1 MKKAMVPFAVLGAM
15 TTVGLAS
22 YFYLKNNKEIMS
34 KAKGMMKGMQDNLD
48 DMMHN

>member
-15 TTVGLAS
+15 TTLGFAS
-22 YFYLKNNKEIMS
+22 YFYLKNNKQIMT
-34 KAKGMMKGMQDNLD
+34 KAKCMMKGMQDDLD